1 MYYNST
7 RNNNV
12 KIDSALAIKT
22 GISADG
28 GLFVPNNI
36 PQVDMEFICSLTDK
50 SYKQRAVEILGKFLT
65 DYTTEELMDCAVNA
79 YDDKKYGSSDTAPLK
94 KLNDNTPIL

>member
-12 KIDSALAIKT
+12 KIESALAIKT

-28 GLFVPNNI
+28 GLFVPQNI
-36 PQVDMEFICSLTDK
+36 PQVDMDFICSLSDK

-65 DYTTEELMDCAVNA
+65 DYKTDELTDCAVNA
-79 YDDKKYGSSDTAPLK
+79 YDDEKFGS
-94 KLNDNTPIL
+94 